1 MGIAQVRIFLVF
13 NTIGQC
19 VQKWLQLSA
28 KTDMVCTACIKLINS
43 EVETTSRSNNLIC
56 SSGENFMEIFGSI
69 YNLKMEILSILCGK
83 L

>member
-56 SSGENFMEIFGSI
+56 SRANFMEIFGLI
-69 YNLKMEILSILCGK
+69 YNLKMERLSILCGK